1 MDCHLVFL
9 GLYSAEPIG
18 VVYAVGAS
26 GILQSEVFA
35 CGGDGL
41 SLMSGTAVSSRY
53 REYAEWVQR
62 LAAAVGELERAAA
75 ALRLEPLA
83 GREWFELLRRKLVP
97 QLRDDAFLVV
107 AVVGGTN
114 IGKSVIFN
122 HLAGDVVSAA
132 SPLAS
137 GTRHPVCLVPP
148 GFRVRH
154 DLAEIFSGFRLRDWT
169 SSEEPLGD
177 CPEHL
182 LFCRAS
188 EAAPENLLILDTPD
202 IDSDAEVNWQ
212 RADAVRHSADVLLAV
227 LTQQKY
233 NDAAVK
239 RFFRQAA
246 AEEKAV
252 IIVFN
257 QCQLPE
263 DEAYWPLWLETFCS
277 ETGIAP
283 DLVYLS
289 PNDRSAADANRLP
302 FYERSLSFV
311 PAVSA
316 ESVTP
321 ARTAEGE
328 AVCHLGEE
336 LSRLRFEEIKLRTLR
351 GSLRHLLD
359 SRTGLPGYLNE
370 VRSRSGE
377 FRSAAER
384 LSSEHLV
391 RIDRWPTLP
400 GALLVAEIRRW
411 WADHQSGWARRVHG
425 FYNAVGNGVLW
436 PFRFTKNKLTG
447 ERTPPWELYRER
459 EWEAILGTIDEL
471 FEKLTW
477 MSESGAALLRP
488 HFERLLSGR
497 TREELIEHLRAA
509 QQQTSFENELETV
522 VGQEMSALETDR
534 PELYRFYRQLNTIS
548 AAVRP
553 MTSVVLFSLG
563 WGPAGH
569 AVAPLVADA
578 AAQTVAP
585 ILVEFAGGTAA
596 AVAGES
602 AISTA
607 AGSGAGFLQAKFQK
621 LQTAFTARRAG
632 FLARQL
638 KEHLF
643 GPLPE
648 ELHAA
653 AHLPESE
660 AFRRVAELIE
670 PLKREMEISPSSGS
684 NDVPL

>member
-1 MDCHLVFL
+1 VERL
-9 GLYSAEPIG
+9 A
-18 VVYAVGAS
+18 
-26 GILQSEVFA
+26 
-35 CGGDGL
+35 
-41 SLMSGTAVSSRY
+41 TAV
-53 REYAEWVQR
+53 A
-62 LAAAVGELERAAA
+62 ELECAAA

-114 IGKSVIFN
+114 IGKSVLFN

-148 GFRVRH
+148 GFAERH
-154 DLAEIFSGFRLRDWT
+154 DLAEIFSGFLLRDWT
-169 SSEEPLGD
+169 SMAEPLHD

-182 LFCRAS
+182 LFCRTS
-188 EAAPENLLILDTPD
+188 DAAPENLLILDTPD

-212 RADAVRHSADVLLAV
+212 RADAVRHCADVLLAV

-246 AEEKAV
+246 AEEKVV
-252 IIVFN
+252 IVVFN
-257 QCQLPE
+257 QCQLPA
-263 DEAYWPLWLETFCS
+263 DEAYWPLWLETFCT
-277 ETGIAP
+277 ETEIDP
-283 DLVYLS
+283 ELVYLA
-289 PNDRSAADANRLP
+289 PNDRAAAEANRLP
-302 FYERSLSFV
+302 FFGRTPSFSPADSVETSPPKMIAEGAAVEPARSLS
-311 PAVSA
+311 
-316 ESVTP
+316 ED
-321 ARTAEGE
+321 
-328 AVCHLGEE
+328 

-359 SRTGLPGYLNE
+359 SHTGLPGYLNE
-370 VRSRSGE
+370 VRHRSGE
-377 FRSAAER
+377 FLSAAER

-400 GALLVAEIRRW
+400 GALLVTEIRRW
-411 WADHQSGWARRVHG
+411 WAEHQTGWARRVHG

-436 PFRFTKNKLTG
+436 PFRVAKNKLGG
-447 ERTPPWELYRER
+447 ERKSPWELYQER
-459 EWEAILGTIDEL
+459 EWEAILRTIDEL

-488 HFERLLSGR
+488 HFERLLAGR
-497 TREELIEHLRAA
+497 TREDLFEHLRTE
-509 QQQTSFENELETV
+509 QQQTSFETELETIV
-522 VGQEMSALETDR
+522 DQEMAALETDR
-534 PELYRFYRQLNTIS
+534 PELYRFYRQLSTIS

-602 AISTA
+602 ALSTA

-621 LQTAFTARRAG
+621 LQTAFTTRRAG

-638 KEHLF
+638 KKHLF
-643 GPLPE
+643 GTLPE
-648 ELHAA
+648 QLQAA
-653 AHLPESE
+653 AHLPDSE
-660 AFRRVAELIE
+660 TFRRVVDLIE
-670 PLKREMEISPSSGS
+670 PLERELGISPSP
-684 NDVPL
+684 DPVPGTDITV